1 VLSRERRYLIRT
13 RMIQL
18 VPVLLLVTFFA
29 FLLLHITPGDPA
41 LLLAGDDT
49 SRAHIAE
56 IRHLYGLDRPL
67 LVQYATWLGN
77 ALHGDL
83 SKSLLTGEPVAHT
96 IGARFPA
103 TLLIVCYAMV
113 IAIVIGVPLGV
124 LAAARAGGWLEAAV
138 LNLTSVGVAV
148 PYFWLAMLLVS
159 WFALQLPW
167 FPATGSVAFSTDP
180 IAALH
185 AATLPALALA
195 AGGIAEIARQMHA
208 AMADLLRSPHVRTLR
223 AKGLS
228 PAAILFVHGLKNVG
242 VTLLTVIGLIFNRK
256 MGATVVVETVFAIP
270 GIGST
275 IVVAAVNKDYAVV
288 QGIILVLAF
297 IVIGVNLCV
306 DMLYVVLDPRI
317 E

>member
-1 VLSRERRYLIRT
+1 VLSRERRHLIRT
-13 RMIQL
+13 RLIHL
-18 VPVLLLVTFFA
+18 VPVLLLVTFFS
-29 FLLLHITPGDPA
+29 FILLHITPGDPA

-49 SRAHIAE
+49 SPAHVAE
-56 IRHLYGLDRPL
+56 IRHVYGLDRPL
-67 LVQYATWLGN
+67 LLQYGKWLGN
-77 ALHGDL
+77 ALRGDL

-96 IGARFPA
+96 IATRFPA

-113 IAIVIGVPLGV
+113 IAIAVGVPLGV

-159 WFALQLPW
+159 WFALELPW
-167 FPATGSVAFSTDP
+167 FPPTGSVAFGADP

-208 AMADLLRSPHVRTLR
+208 AMAELLQSAHVRTLR

-228 PAAILFVHGLKNVG
+228 PAAILYVHGLKGVG
-242 VTLLTVIGLIFNRK
+242 VTMLTVIGLIFNRK
-256 MGATVVVETVFAIP
+256 IGATVVVETVFAIP

-275 IVVAAVNKDYAVV
+275 IVVAAVNKDYAMV
-288 QGIILVLAF
+288 QGIILMLAF
-297 IVIGVNLCV
+297 VVIGVNLFV
-306 DMLYVVLDPRI
+306 DVLYVAFDPRV